1 MFYQDHLA
9 LYKYNK
15 KINNVFSFSISQ
27 AIFLWFKLDLF
38 KKKKKKKKIKSNKKL
53 LTRTIEI
60 KNKLTFRSKQQI
72 GEENY
77 IR

>member
-1 MFYQDHLA
+1 MF
-9 LYKYNK
+9 
-15 KINNVFSFSISQ
+15 SSQ

-38 KKKKKKKKIKSNKKL
+38 KKKKMKKKIKSNKKL

>member
-1 MFYQDHLA
+1 MVQVTFIQ
-9 LYKYNK
+9 
-15 KINNVFSFSISQ
+15 
-27 AIFLWFKLDLF
+27 
-38 KKKKKKKKIKSNKKL
+38 KKKKKKIKSNKKL

>member
-1 MFYQDHLA
+1 MVQVRFIQ
-9 LYKYNK
+9 K
-15 KINNVFSFSISQ
+15 KE
-27 AIFLWFKLDLF
+27 KE
-38 KKKKKKKKIKSNKKL
+38 KKIKSNKKL
-53 LTRTIEI
+53 LTTTIEI